1 MKITIIE
8 DRTQKDQTTRSKKF
22 MKDGGQG
29 SWPRG
34 SWAKTSKKGGSG
46 GGPKNR
52 QILHTGGEIWGG
64 VFLGGSRKTGI
75 IKHEVLCHDKT

>member
-1 MKITIIE
+1 MMVASTI
-8 DRTQKDQTTRSKKF
+8 RSKKF

-34 SWAKTSKKGGSG
+34 SGAKTSKKGGSG

-52 QILHTGGEIWGG
+52 QILHTGGGNLGG
-64 VFLGGSRKTGI
+64 VVLGGSRETGV
-75 IKHEVLCHDKT
+75 IKHEVL

>member
-1 MKITIIE
+1 MIKMIE
-8 DRTQKDQTTRSKKF
+8 DHHHRSNLTIKKHHEGWRARI
-22 MKDGGQG
+22 MDHGVPGQN
-29 SWPRG
+29 P
-34 SWAKTSKKGGSG
+34 KKGGVR

-64 VFLGGSRKTGI
+64 GFLGGSPKTGI

>member
-1 MKITIIE
+1 MITMFEDHHQRSNHKIKE
-8 DRTQKDQTTRSKKF
+8 HHEV
-22 MKDGGQG
+22 GGQG

-34 SWAKTSKKGGSG
+34 PGAKTPKKGGSG

-64 VFLGGSRKTGI
+64 VFLGGARNKGS
-75 IKHEVLCHDKT
+75 

>member
-1 MKITIIE
+1 MMITMIE
-8 DRTQKDQTTRSKKF
+8 DHNQRLNHKIKEHHEV
-22 MKDGGQG
+22 GGQG

-64 VFLGGSRKTGI
+64 VFLGGSRNKGS
-75 IKHEVLCHDKT
+75 

>member
-1 MKITIIE
+1 MITMIE
-8 DRTQKDQTTRSKKF
+8 DHNHRSNLMIKEHHEV
-22 MKDGGQG
+22 GGQG

-34 SWAKTSKKGGSG
+34 SGAKTSKKGGSG

-64 VFLGGSRKTGI
+64 VFLGGSPKTGI
-75 IKHEVLCHDKT
+75 IKHEVL

>member
-1 MKITIIE
+1 MITMIE
-8 DRTQKDQTTRSKKF
+8 DHHQRSNHKIKEHHEV
-22 MKDGGQG
+22 GSQG

-34 SWAKTSKKGGSG
+34 SRAKTPKKGGSG

-52 QILHTGGEIWGG
+52 QILHTGGGKFGGG

-75 IKHEVLCHDKT
+75 IKHEVL

>member
-1 MKITIIE
+1 MFINKIYKHSIIADDDDRRASTIRLNLTI
-8 DRTQKDQTTRSKKF
+8 KKLHKV
-22 MKDGGQG
+22 MGQG

-34 SWAKTSKKGGSG
+34 SGAKTSKKGGSG

-64 VFLGGSRKTGI
+64 VFLGGSRNKGS
-75 IKHEVLCHDKT
+75 